1 MKKFITVIL
10 LLLGFFSQ
18 AQGIGDW
25 FNQKKTKIKLLK
37 QQIAALQVYIG
48 YAEKGYKIA
57 TTGLH
62 AIRDIKNGE
71 FNLHQAYFSSLKK
84 VNPKIKHAAEVAE
97 IIGLQISIVNHF
109 KRAIKTYKASGF
121 YNSGELGYVGHVY
134 AEITA
139 GCLQDIDALMNL
151 ITDNKLQMT
160 DDERIAG
167 INKLYADMQDKHS
180 FTQSFTN
187 DGLLLIQQRQQ
198 EENNNS
204 ATRQLYNLK

>member
-1 MKKFITVIL
+1 MKKFITAIL
-10 LLLGFFSQ
+10 LLLGFYSH

-37 QQIAALQVYIG
+37 QQIVALQVYIG

-71 FNLHQAYFSSLKK
+71 FNLHQGYFGSLKK
-84 VNPKIKHAAEVAE
+84 VNPKIKNAAEVAE

-109 KRAIKTYKASGF
+109 KQAIKTYKASGY
-121 YNSGELGYVGHVY
+121 YNGDEIAYVGNVY
-134 AEITA
+134 TAITA
-139 GCLQDIDALMNL
+139 DCLQDIDALMNL

-167 INKLYADMQDKHS
+167 INELYADMQDKHS

-198 EENNNS
+198 EANNNGVIKH
-204 ATRQLYNLK
+204 LYNLK